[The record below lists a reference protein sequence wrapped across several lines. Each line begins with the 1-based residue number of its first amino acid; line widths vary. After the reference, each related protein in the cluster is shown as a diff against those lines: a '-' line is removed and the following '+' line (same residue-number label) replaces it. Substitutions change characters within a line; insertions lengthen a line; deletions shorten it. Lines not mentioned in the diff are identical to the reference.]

1 MSPSG
6 RIQQQPASLP
16 QPAGLNLAV
25 LAFTAA
31 LAVTVTPIL
40 GLQLLPSR
48 FVPVEATVVPQT
60 LRAPHSFTYE
70 SQVIGELNRDAAL
83 ASVQPV
89 LRYDPGVLID
99 RLQRLEALDQNVNTV
114 LEQRHLTTE
123 EKAQALL
130 GMETGLA
137 ERSVLVV
144 AALAPA
150 QWQTLRDE
158 SRRVL
163 TQALNEG
170 IPPTGVN
177 QMRDRVGQWVNLDM
191 PAAHVAIILDRVR
204 ALIRPTTIVDEAATA
219 AARQRAVAA
228 VTTPTITVEQG
239 TELVRA
245 GQILRAADLEK
256 LAMSGALSQ
265 EARWPQLAASFLLA
279 VAACSSLGIYLSR
292 FERRQATS
300 PRRLLLL
307 GVVLAAT
314 LLGAKLIVP
323 GRDLWALLF
332 PLSAGPM
339 VVANLLGAP
348 VGLVAAGFLS
358 PLAVFAVRG
367 TLNTPDL
374 ELLLAY
380 LLGSAAGV
388 LAVWNADR
396 FHRFLVAGA
405 AVSLATF
412 LVVLSFWLVDG
423 GGDTAQ
429 LGLQAV
435 SSLGN
440 GFFSAVLTLGIVIL
454 LGLAL
459 GVPTT
464 LHLVELSHPNQ
475 PLLRRLVREA
485 PGTYQ
490 HSLMVG
496 NLAES
501 AAQAIGADAVL
512 ARVGAYYHDA
522 GKLVSPGHF
531 VENQLD
537 GENVHASMEPRASA
551 AIIRSHVTEGLEL
564 ARRHGIPARIRDFIP
579 EHHGTR
585 LATYFY
591 AIACRSHPDV
601 DPELFRYPG
610 PKPRHKE
617 TAIVMLADAIEAT
630 VRAERDRSPET
641 IDEVVERTVNER
653 IVEGQFDECDLTL
666 QDLDHIKR
674 ALKDTLRAMYHPRI
688 EYPAL
693 PTVAPSAH

>member
-1 MSPSG
+1 M
-6 RIQQQPASLP
+6 
-16 QPAGLNLAV
+16 AV

-31 LAVTVTPIL
+31 LAVTVTPVL

-48 FVPVEATVVPQT
+48 FVPVEAAVVPQT
-60 LRAPHSFTYE
+60 IRAPHSFTYE
-70 SQVIGELNRDAAL
+70 SQVVWELNRDAAL

-89 LRYDPGVLID
+89 LRYDPGVRID
-99 RLQRLEALDQNVNTV
+99 RLQRLETLDQNVNTV
-114 LEQRHLTTE
+114 LEQRHLTIE

-130 GMETGLA
+130 GMETGLP

-144 AALAPA
+144 AALAPP
-150 QWQTLRDE
+150 QWQTLREE

-163 TQALNEG
+163 TQALNER
-170 IPPTGVN
+170 IPPAGVN

-204 ALIRPTTIVDEAATA
+204 GLIQPTTVVDEAATA
-219 AARQRAVAA
+219 DARERAVAA
-228 VTTPTITVEQG
+228 VMTPTITVEQG

-292 FERRQATS
+292 FERRHATS

-314 LLGAKLIVP
+314 LLGAKLIIP

-332 PLSAGPM
+332 PLAAGPM

-374 ELLLAY
+374 QLLLAY

-396 FHRFLVAGA
+396 FHRFLVAGV

-435 SSLGN
+435 SSVGN
-440 GFFSAVLTLGIVIL
+440 GFLSAVLTLGIVIL

-475 PLLRRLVREA
+475 PLLKRLLREA

-496 NLAES
+496 TLAES

-512 ARVGAYYHDA
+512 ARVGAYYHDV

-531 VENQLD
+531 IENQLD

-551 AIIRSHVTEGLEL
+551 AIIRSHVTEGIEL

-630 VRAERDRSPET
+630 VRAGRDRSPEA
-641 IDEVVERTVNER
+641 IDEIVERTVNER

-666 QDLDHIKR
+666 QDLEGVKR
-674 ALKDTLRAMYHPRI
+674 ALKDTLRAMYHPRV
-688 EYPAL
+688 EYPAV
-693 PTVAPSAH
+693 PTSTPSAH

>member
-1 MSPSG
+1 MKQPG
-6 RIQQQPASLP
+6 RVEQPVSFPLATGLHLP
-16 QPAGLNLAV
+16 ALV
-25 LAFTAA
+25 FTALLA
-31 LAVTVTPIL
+31 LTITPIL

-48 FVPVEATVVPQT
+48 FAPTEGAVVPQT
-60 LRAPHSFTYE
+60 LRAPRSFTYE

-89 LRYDPGVLID
+89 LRYDPGVLPN
-99 RLQRLEALDQNVNTV
+99 RLQRLEGLDQNVNTV
-114 LEQRHLTTE
+114 LEQRHLTVE
-123 EKAQALL
+123 EKAQALFGL
-130 GMETGLA
+130 ETGLS
-137 ERSVLVV
+137 ERPVLVV
-144 AALAPA
+144 AALSPA
-150 QWQTLRDE
+150 QWQTLREE

-163 TQALNEG
+163 TQALNDR
-170 IPPTGVN
+170 IPPAGVN

-191 PAAHVAIILDRVR
+191 PAAHVAIILERVR
-204 ALIRPTTIVDEAATA
+204 GLIQPTMVVDEAATA
-219 AARQRAVAA
+219 EARQRAVAA
-228 VTTPTITVEQG
+228 VTAPTITVEQG

-245 GQILRAADLEK
+245 GQVLKTADLEK
-256 LAMSGALSQ
+256 LAISGALSQ
-265 EARWPQLAASFLLA
+265 EARWPQLGASFLLA
-279 VAACSSLGIYLSR
+279 VAGCSSLGVYLSR
-292 FERRQATS
+292 FERRHAAS

-307 GVVLAAT
+307 GVVLGAT

-367 TLNTPDL
+367 TVNPPELQ
-374 ELLLAY
+374 LLLAY

-388 LAVWNADR
+388 LAVSNADR
-396 FHRFLVAGA
+396 FHRFLVAGV

-412 LVVLSFWLVDG
+412 AVVLSFWLVDG
-423 GGDTAQ
+423 GGDTTQ

-435 SSLGN
+435 VSLGN

-475 PLLRRLVREA
+475 PLLRRLLREA

-512 ARVGAYYHDA
+512 ARVGAYYHDV

-537 GENVHASMEPRASA
+537 GENIHASMDPRASA

-564 ARRHGIPARIRDFIP
+564 ARRHGVPARLRDFIP

-610 PKPRHKE
+610 PKPQHKE
-617 TAIVMLADAIEAT
+617 TAIVMLADSIEAT
-630 VRAERDRSPET
+630 VRAGRDRSPAT
-641 IDEVVERTVNER
+641 IDEIVERTVNER
-653 IVEGQFDECDLTL
+653 IAEGQFNECDLTL
-666 QDLDHIKR
+666 QDLEQIRR

-688 EYPAL
+688 EYPSV
-693 PTVAPSAH
+693 PTSAPSAR